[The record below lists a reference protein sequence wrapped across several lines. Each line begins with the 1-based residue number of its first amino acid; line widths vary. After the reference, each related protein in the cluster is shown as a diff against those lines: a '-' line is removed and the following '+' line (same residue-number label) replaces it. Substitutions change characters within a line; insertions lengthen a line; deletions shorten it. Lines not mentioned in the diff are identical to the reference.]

1 MGDTACCDA
10 DVEEREKITESQRG
24 AHRSSTLLRSA
35 SRSCALVANSVI
47 VFGNAFGLDPA
58 YLPSASLPNQRAPA
72 PVGVLNHELA
82 SAESIHDVRSKDH
95 GIAPGFAW
103 PDLLNCKYGG
113 RYRDVERG
121 IGAVATAVLHDP

>member
-35 SRSCALVANSVI
+35 SKSCALVANSVI
-47 VFGNAFGLDPA
+47 VFGNAFGLVRHITQCE
-58 YLPSASLPNQRAPA
+58 SAKSGAPA

-82 SAESIHDVRSKDH
+82 SAESIHDARSKDH

-103 PDLLNCKYGG
+103 PDLLNCK
-113 RYRDVERG
+113 
-121 IGAVATAVLHDP
+121 